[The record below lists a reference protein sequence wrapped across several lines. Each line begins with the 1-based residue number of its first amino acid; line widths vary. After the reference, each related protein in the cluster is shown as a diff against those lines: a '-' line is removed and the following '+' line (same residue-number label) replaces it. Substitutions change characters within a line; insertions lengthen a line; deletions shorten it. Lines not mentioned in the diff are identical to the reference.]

1 MHLYGLI
8 VGLAI
13 IIGINFFEKHNRTL
27 PKNKLTVFELGTVMF
42 AIVGA
47 RLYHVIDQWN
57 FYSHNLLLIPQT
69 WNGGMGIF
77 GGIIG
82 ALVFIFLY
90 SKFSHISALSIIN
103 TITPILPL
111 CQTIGRFANFVNGEN
126 PVWWVEAI
134 GNLLIFITINK
145 FPKNPTA
152 KYLIGYGVV
161 RFVTEF
167 WRTETWQINDYKIG
181 QLISIIFVMTGLVL
195 YQYERRQISYN
206 HSQKHLLDS

>member
-8 VGLAI
+8 VGIAI
-13 IIGINFFEKHNRTL
+13 ILGVNFFEKHNSTVPKPKVTL
-27 PKNKLTVFELGTVMF
+27 FEFGVIVS
-42 AIVGA
+42 AIIGA

-57 FYSHNLLLIPQT
+57 FYSQNLSLIPQT

-82 ALVFIFLY
+82 ALMFIVIF
-90 SKFSHISALSIIN
+90 SKLNNISILSIADN
-103 TITPILPL
+103 ITPILPL
-111 CQTIGRFANFVNGEN
+111 CQSIGRFANFVNKEN

-134 GNLLIFITINK
+134 GNFLVYITIYR

-161 RFVTEF
+161 RFITEF
-167 WRTETWQINDYKIG
+167 WRSETWQINDYKIG
-181 QLISIIFVMTGLVL
+181 QIISIIFVLAGYSLL
-195 YQYERRQISYN
+195 QYERRQVSHH
-206 HSQKHLLDS
+206 HSQKHSLDS

>member
-8 VGLAI
+8 VGIAI
-13 IIGINFFEKHNRTL
+13 ILGINFFEKHNSTVPKPKVTL
-27 PKNKLTVFELGTVMF
+27 FEFGVIVS
-42 AIVGA
+42 AIIGA

-57 FYSHNLLLIPQT
+57 FYSQNLSLIPQT

-82 ALVFIFLY
+82 ALMFIVIF
-90 SKFSHISALSIIN
+90 SKLNNISILSIADN
-103 TITPILPL
+103 ITPILPL
-111 CQTIGRFANFVNGEN
+111 CQSIGRFANFVNKEN

-134 GNLLIFITINK
+134 GNFLVYITIYR

-161 RFVTEF
+161 RFITEF
-167 WRTETWQINDYKIG
+167 WRSETWQINDYKIG
-181 QLISIIFVMTGLVL
+181 QIISIIFVLAGYSLL
-195 YQYERRQISYN
+195 QYERRQVSHH
-206 HSQKHLLDS
+206 HSQKHSLDS